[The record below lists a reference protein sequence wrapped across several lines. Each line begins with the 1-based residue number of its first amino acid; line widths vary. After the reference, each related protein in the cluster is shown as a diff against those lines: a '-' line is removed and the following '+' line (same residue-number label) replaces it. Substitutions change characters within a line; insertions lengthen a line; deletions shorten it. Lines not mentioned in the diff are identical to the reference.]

1 VYVPGE
7 EDAVASEERGDDETR
22 TSSRMAM
29 SRDDL
34 GLLGAIAAC

>member
-1 VYVPGE
+1 VCTYVPGA
-7 EDAVASEERGDDETR
+7 EDAVASEERGDDEAR

-34 GLLGAIAAC
+34 GAIAAC